1 MSLEIFA
8 FFTLLSFLTS
18 LLTSIFSVG
27 GGLIMLVALAQSF
40 SPGTLIPLHGAIQ
53 LSNNLSR
60 TFVYKEF
67 FNWSLIQNILIST
80 IFGAFGGILLF
91 GNVSEEILI
100 WIIAGTIIF
109 FTWAPLDNFI
119 LSVMRNDWFC
129 GFISGFAGI
138 FIGAN
143 GPLVTAYMR
152 TKNLSPEVLVANH
165 GAVMIFQHTIKIT
178 LFIYFFSFSLQEYI
192 FFIFILAIAG
202 YVGAVIGKTLIS
214 KISYESFNIFLEIK
228 CFKIS
233 SKDLTSAFEY
243 FLMLWRISVEFCD
256 RPTRVLV
263 PPMSATNSNFSLIL
277 HSYAIGF

>member
-80 IFGAFGGILLF
+80 VFGAFGGILLF
-91 GNVSEEILI
+91 GNLSEEILI
-100 WIIAGTIIF
+100 WLIAATILF

-165 GAVMIFQHTIKIT
+165 GAVMIFQHTIKII
-178 LFIYFFSFSLQEYI
+178 LFIYFFSFSLKEYI

-202 YVGAVIGKTLIS
+202 YAGAVIGKRLIS
-214 KISYESFNIFLEIK
+214 KISYDSFNLFLK
-228 CFKIS
+228 LLLS
-233 SKDLTSAFEY
+233 
-243 FLMLWRISVEFCD
+243 FLAL
-256 RPTRVLV
+256 L
-263 PPMSATNSNFSLIL
+263 LIM
-277 HSYAIGF
+277 

>member
-53 LSNNLSR
+53 FFNNLSR
-60 TFVYKEF
+60 TFIYKEF
-67 FNWSLIQNILIST
+67 FNWSLIKNILIST
-80 IFGAFGGILLF
+80 LFGSFGGILLF

-100 WIIAGTIIF
+100 WLIAVTILF

-165 GAVMIFQHTIKIT
+165 GAVMIFQHTIKII
-178 LFIYFFSFSLQEYI
+178 LFIYFFSFSLKEYI

-202 YVGAVIGKTLIS
+202 YAGAVIGKRLIS
-214 KISYESFNIFLEIK
+214 KISYDSFNIFLK
-228 CFKIS
+228 LLLS
-233 SKDLTSAFEY
+233 
-243 FLMLWRISVEFCD
+243 FLAL
-256 RPTRVLV
+256 L
-263 PPMSATNSNFSLIL
+263 LIM
-277 HSYAIGF
+277 

>member
-18 LLTSIFSVG
+18 LLTSIFSIG

-67 FNWSLIQNILIST
+67 FSWSQIQNILIST
-80 IFGAFGGILLF
+80 LFGAFAGILLF
-91 GNVSEEILI
+91 GNISEEILI
-100 WIIAGTIIF
+100 WIIAGTILF
-109 FTWAPLDNFI
+109 FTWAPIDNFI

-165 GAVMIFQHTIKIT
+165 GAVMIFQHAIKIV
-178 LFIYFFSFSLQEYI
+178 LFIYFFSFSLKEYLI
-192 FFIFILAIAG
+192 FIFILALSG
-202 YVGAVIGKTLIS
+202 YAGAVVGKSLIS
-214 KISYESFNIFLEIK
+214 SISYDSFNMFLK
-228 CFKIS
+228 LLLS
-233 SKDLTSAFEY
+233 SLA
-243 FLMLWRISVEFCD
+243 LL
-256 RPTRVLV
+256 LV
-263 PPMSATNSNFSLIL
+263 I
-277 HSYAIGF
+277 

>member
-1 MSLEIFA
+1 MSLEIFV

-80 IFGAFGGILLF
+80 VFGAFGGILLF
-91 GNVSEEILI
+91 GNLSEEILI
-100 WIIAGTIIF
+100 WLIAATILF

-165 GAVMIFQHTIKIT
+165 GAVMIFQHTIKII
-178 LFIYFFSFSLQEYI
+178 LFIYFFSFSLKEYI

-202 YVGAVIGKTLIS
+202 YAGAVIGKRLIS
-214 KISYESFNIFLEIK
+214 KISYDSFNIFLK
-228 CFKIS
+228 LLLS
-233 SKDLTSAFEY
+233 
-243 FLMLWRISVEFCD
+243 FLAL
-256 RPTRVLV
+256 L
-263 PPMSATNSNFSLIL
+263 LIM
-277 HSYAIGF
+277 

>member
-80 IFGAFGGILLF
+80 VFGAFGGILLF
-91 GNVSEEILI
+91 GNLSEEILI
-100 WIIAGTIIF
+100 WLIAATILF

-152 TKNLSPEVLVANH
+152 TKSLSPEVLVANH
-165 GAVMIFQHTIKIT
+165 GAVMIFQHTIKII
-178 LFIYFFSFSLQEYI
+178 LFIYFFSFSLKEYI

-202 YVGAVIGKTLIS
+202 YAGAVIGKRLIS
-214 KISYESFNIFLEIK
+214 KISYDSFNIFLK
-228 CFKIS
+228 LLLS
-233 SKDLTSAFEY
+233 
-243 FLMLWRISVEFCD
+243 FLAL
-256 RPTRVLV
+256 L
-263 PPMSATNSNFSLIL
+263 LIM
-277 HSYAIGF
+277 

>member
-53 LSNNLSR
+53 LFNNLSR

-67 FNWSLIQNILIST
+67 FNWSLIKNIFIST
-80 IFGAFGGILLF
+80 LFGSFGGILLF

-100 WIIAGTIIF
+100 WLIAATILF

-152 TKNLSPEVLVANH
+152 TKNLSPKVLVANH
-165 GAVMIFQHTIKIT
+165 GAVMIFQHTIKIA
-178 LFIYFFSFSLQEYI
+178 LFVYFYSFSLQEYI
-192 FFIFILAIAG
+192 FFIFVLAIAG
-202 YVGAVIGKTLIS
+202 YAGAVLGMTLIS
-214 KISYESFNIFLEIK
+214 KISYDSFNIFLK
-228 CFKIS
+228 LLLS
-233 SKDLTSAFEY
+233 
-243 FLMLWRISVEFCD
+243 FLAMMLVI
-256 RPTRVLV
+256 
-263 PPMSATNSNFSLIL
+263 
-277 HSYAIGF
+277 